1 VRAKSRFALAA
12 IAALF
17 AAGTAPAQ
25 GSVSSPPARG
35 WEFVGLPALNFA
47 TDEGLGYGVL
57 LEAYNY
63 GTGVQPYRYTIQ
75 PTVFLTTKG
84 RRDFILFF
92 DAPKLLPH
100 PWRIDALVAREEHL
114 ATPYYGLG
122 NAAPYDT
129 LNEVEPNAYYYRY
142 GKRQFRFATNL
153 QRSLGSRPARLLVGA
168 GFIDVRTDATP
179 FDSGTTLFLAD
190 FGAPGPRGQLSFVRA
205 GVIWDSRNRE
215 VGPSSGTWAD
225 VLVQRAA
232 KPLGSDFSYTRATI
246 TGRKYFPLTSRLVFA
261 QRLLAQ
267 QVDGTVPIF
276 DLATLQTSFKQQ
288 EGLGG
293 GNTVRG
299 LPRNRF
305 TGKGLF
311 VSNSELR
318 WRATEF
324 SVRRKPMYLVL
335 SGFADAGRVWAEEI
349 RLGEIMQDL
358 HAGFGGGLR
367 VGIGPS
373 FVVAFDVG
381 RSSESTQIYIGLG
394 YPF

>member
-1 VRAKSRFALAA
+1 VRAKHQVALAA
-12 IAALF
+12 LAALL
-17 AAGTAPAQ
+17 AARIVPAQ
-25 GSVSSPPARG
+25 QSASRPPAKG

-63 GTGVQPYRYTIQ
+63 GTGVQPYKYTIQ

-84 RRDFILFF
+84 RRDFVVFF
-92 DAPKLLPH
+92 DAPMLLPR
-100 PWRIDALVAREEHL
+100 PWRIDAIVAREEHL

-122 NAAPYDT
+122 NTTPYDT

-153 QRSLGSRPARLLVGA
+153 QRNLGSKPARLLVGA
-168 GFIDVRTDATP
+168 GFIDVRTDPTP
-179 FDSGTTLFLAD
+179 FDSGSTLFLAHY
-190 FGAPGPRGQLSFVRA
+190 GVPAPRGRLNFVRA
-205 GVIWDSRNRE
+205 GAIWDSRNRE
-215 VGPSSGTWAD
+215 IGPSTGTWAD
-225 VLVQRAA
+225 VLVQRVDKA
-232 KPLGSDFSYTRATI
+232 LGSTYSYTRATV
-246 TGRKYFPLTSRLVFA
+246 TARKYWALTERLVYA
-261 QRLLAQ
+261 QRLMGQ
-267 QVDGTVPIF
+267 QVDGLVPIF
-276 DLATLQTSFKQQ
+276 DLATVQTSFKQQ

-293 GNTVRG
+293 SNTVRG
-299 LPRNRF
+299 LPKNRF
-305 TGKGLF
+305 MGKGLV

-335 SGFADAGRVWAEEI
+335 SGFVDAGRVWESDMNIGQAFE
-349 RLGEIMQDL
+349 DL
-358 HAGFGGGLR
+358 HVGFGGGLR

-373 FVVAFDVG
+373 FVAAFDLG

>member
-1 VRAKSRFALAA
+1 VRAKHQVLLAALAA
-12 IAALF
+12 LLAPRI
-17 AAGTAPAQ
+17 GPAQ
-25 GSVSSPPARG
+25 QGASRNPARG

-47 TDEGLGYGVL
+47 TDEGVGYGVL

-84 RRDFILFF
+84 RRDFVVFF
-92 DAPKLLPH
+92 DAPKLLPR

-114 ATPYYGLG
+114 ATPYYGVG
-122 NAAPYDT
+122 NTTPFDT

-142 GKRQFRFATNL
+142 GKRQFRLASNL
-153 QRSLGSRPARLLVGA
+153 QRNLGSTPARMLLGA
-168 GFIDVRTDATP
+168 GFTDVRTDPTP
-179 FDSGTTLFLAD
+179 FDSGTTLFLAHY
-190 FGAPGPRGQLSFVRA
+190 GTPSPRGQLSFVRA

-215 VGPSSGTWAD
+215 IGPSSGTWAD
-225 VLVQRAA
+225 VLVHRAEKA
-232 KPLGSDFSYTRATI
+232 LGSTYSYTRTTVTA
-246 TGRKYFPLTSRLVFA
+246 RKYWALAEHLVYA
-261 QRLLAQ
+261 QRLMGQ
-267 QVDGTVPIF
+267 QVNGLVPIF
-276 DLATLQTSFKQQ
+276 DLATVQTSFKQQ

-293 GNTVRG
+293 SNTVRG
-299 LPRNRF
+299 LPKNRF
-305 TGKGLF
+305 MGNGLF

-318 WRATEF
+318 WRAAEF
-324 SVRRKPMYLVL
+324 SVRRKPMYVVL
-335 SGFADAGRVWAEEI
+335 SGFVDAGRVWPGTMSIGHALEDI
-349 RLGEIMQDL
+349 

-373 FVVAFDVG
+373 VVTAFDVG

>member
-1 VRAKSRFALAA
+1 VRAKHQVALAA
-12 IAALF
+12 LVALL
-17 AAGTAPAQ
+17 APRIVPAQ
-25 GSVSSPPARG
+25 QSASRTPAMG

-63 GTGVQPYRYTIQ
+63 GSGVQPYRYTIQ

-84 RRDFILFF
+84 RRDFVVFF

-100 PWRIDALVAREEHL
+100 PWRVDALIAREEHL

-122 NAAPYDT
+122 NASPYDS
-129 LNEVEPNAYYYRY
+129 LNEVEPNAYFYRY

-153 QRSLGSRPARLLVGA
+153 QRSLGSRPARLLVGL
-168 GFIDVRTDATP
+168 GFTDVRTDPTP
-179 FDSGTTLFLAD
+179 FDSGNTLFAAD
-190 FGAPGPRGQLSFVRA
+190 FGPVGPRGRVNFARA
-205 GVIWDSRNRE
+205 GLIWDSRNRE
-215 VGPSSGTWAD
+215 IGPSSGTWAD
-225 VLVQRAA
+225 VLVQRVDKA
-232 KPLGSDFSYTRATI
+232 LGATQSYTRVTA
-246 TGRKYFPLTSRLVFA
+246 TGRKYFPITGKLVFA
-261 QRLLAQ
+261 QRILAQ
-267 QVDGTVPIF
+267 QVQGSVPIF
-276 DLATLQTSFKQQ
+276 DLATVQTSFKQQ

-299 LPRNRF
+299 LPKNRF
-305 TGKGLF
+305 TGKSLF

-335 SGFADAGRVWAEEI
+335 SGFVDAGRVWTGEMN
-349 RLGEIMQDL
+349 LGQTFDDL

-373 FVVAFDVG
+373 FVTAFDIG